1 MLEKKVNNMAAEKK
15 RIIIAGAGFGG
26 TRLAWKLRKSEYEI
40 ILIDKHNY
48 SQFQP
53 LMYQVATARLEPSS
67 ISFPLRKIFQHT
79 HNIQIRVAEVQKV
92 DPAEKIL
99 YTSVGPL
106 HYDYLVIA
114 FGCTTNYFGNQKIQ
128 QFAIPMKSV
137 PEAMLLRNRILQ
149 TFEDA
154 LVATP
159 AEQDALLNF
168 VIVGGGPTGV
178 ELSGAL
184 AEMKKFVLPKDY
196 PGMDFSN
203 LNIWLLEGS
212 PHTLNVMSDAS
223 KKKSQEY
230 LEELGVNVLLN
241 TVVQDYD
248 GTTVQLKGGKT
259 ILSKNLIWAAGVTGN
274 ILPGIPTEYILK
286 GNRLKVNRWNEVEGL
301 PDIYALGDIAY
312 MPTPKYPNG
321 HPQLANVAL
330 TQAMQLAKNFDRKL
344 NNLPLTDYEYFDKG
358 TLATVGKHKAVAD
371 LPGGIQFQGRF
382 AWFIWMFIHLMLI
395 LYIKNKL
402 NILINWIMSYFTND
416 STLRLMLI
424 TDNNKTKAAP

>member
-1 MLEKKVNNMAAEKK
+1 MVAERK

-26 TRLAWKLRKSEYEI
+26 VRLAWKLRKSDYDI

-79 HNIQIRVAEVQKV
+79 HNIQIRIAELQKV
-92 DPAEKIL
+92 DPAEKIV
-99 YTSVGPL
+99 YTSVGPF

-128 QFAIPMKSV
+128 QYALPMKSV

-159 AEQDALLNF
+159 EEEAALLNF

-196 PGMDFSN
+196 PGMDFSK
-203 LNIWLLEGS
+203 LQIWLLEGS

-230 LEELGVNVLLN
+230 LEELGVKVLLN

-248 GTTVQLKGGKT
+248 GTTVQLKGGNT

-274 ILPGIPTEYILK
+274 ILAGIPKECMVR

-301 PDIYALGDIAY
+301 EDIYALGDIAN
-312 MPTPKYPNG
+312 MVTPKYPNG

-330 TQAMQLAKNFDRKL
+330 TQAMLLAKNFDRKL
-344 NNLPLTDYEYFDKG
+344 NNQPLEDYEYFDKG

-371 LPGGIQFQGRF
+371 LPGFHFQGRF

-402 NILINWIMSYFTND
+402 NILINWVMSYFTND

>member
-1 MLEKKVNNMAAEKK
+1 MGSQRK
-15 RIIIAGAGFGG
+15 RIIIAGAGFAGV
-26 TRLAWKLRKSEYEI
+26 RLAWKLRKSDYDI
-40 ILIDKHNY
+40 LLIDKHNY

-79 HNIQIRVAEVQKV
+79 SNIQIRVAEVQMV
-92 DPAEKIL
+92 DPVAKTL
-99 YTSVGPL
+99 TTSVGVLP
-106 HYDYLVIA
+106 YDYLVIS

-128 QFAIPMKSV
+128 QYAIPMKSV

-154 LVATP
+154 LTATP
-159 AEQDALLNF
+159 EDQEALLNF

-196 PGMDFSN
+196 PGMDFSK
-203 LNIWLLEGS
+203 LKIWLLEGS
-212 PHTLNVMSDAS
+212 PHTLNVMSDVS
-223 KKKSQEY
+223 KRKSQLY
-230 LEELGVNVLLN
+230 LEELGVHVVLN
-241 TVVQDYD
+241 TVVTDYD
-248 GTTVQLKGGKT
+248 GTTVTLKNGTT
-259 ILSKNLIWAAGVTGN
+259 IQSKNLIWAAGVTGN
-274 ILPGIPTEYILK
+274 TLPGIPKENLVR
-286 GNRLKVNRWNEVEGL
+286 GNRLKVNRYNEVIGL
-301 PDIYALGDIAY
+301 HDIYALGDISSMSTA
-312 MPTPKYPNG
+312 KYPNG

-330 TQAMQLAKNFDRKL
+330 TQAMLLAKNLDNKL
-344 NNLPLTDYEYFDKG
+344 KNKPLEEYEYHDKG
-358 TLATVGKHKAVAD
+358 SLATVGKHKAVAD
-371 LPGGIQFQGRF
+371 LPGFHFQGRF

-402 NILINWIMSYFTND
+402 NILINWMMSYFTND